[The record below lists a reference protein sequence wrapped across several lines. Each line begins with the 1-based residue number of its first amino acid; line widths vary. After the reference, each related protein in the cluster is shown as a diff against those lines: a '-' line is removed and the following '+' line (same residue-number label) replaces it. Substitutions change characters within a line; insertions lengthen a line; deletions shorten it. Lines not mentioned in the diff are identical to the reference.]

1 MAKKLRKLLL
11 FSISL
16 TFFFTSHNVEAQENT
31 QKTSL
36 IYYLQK
42 LEETFNIKFS
52 YADADISNVK
62 IIIPLS
68 DALEAIL
75 SDLQKQTQLQIQ
87 KLNDRYYALVQNTR
101 LSICATVLDNFEK
114 NTVGGASVEVLGTE
128 IAVITDENGTFSLT
142 DIPRDA
148 ALQIKYLGYKTLFV
162 DANEL
167 VDQNPCKVLLLAQFY
182 QQLQEVVVYEF
193 LTKGIT
199 KQLDGSLQMNSEEF
213 GILPGLI
220 EPDVLQTVQALPGIE
235 SIDETVSN
243 INIRGGSN
251 DQNLILWD
259 GIKMYQSGHFF
270 GLISA
275 FNPYLTDKVT
285 LIKNGTSSQYGDGV
299 SGIIDMRTKDDITEE
314 FFGGAGFNLIGGDIY
329 GHFPITDK
337 LAVQISARRSL
348 TDFLNTP
355 TYEKFFKRVF
365 DENEIAQEGDFYFY
379 DFTGK
384 VLYDINEKQKV
395 RFSFININNL
405 LDYSEREMDTDRET
419 QSALDQTN
427 LSFGGSLES
436 DWGSKFSTFL
446 NTYYTQYS
454 LEAQNTAANSEQIL
468 FQNNKVQET
477 ALKLNTIYTINS
489 KLTWLNGYQFIET
502 GIVNQT
508 AVTQPPFE
516 SNVRNLVR
524 NNALFS
530 EIAYTS
536 TNQKLFLRGG
546 LRFNFLENPDTFQEF
561 IIEPRLSF
569 NYAITRELKIQAL
582 GEFKSQAI
590 NQIIDLEQ
598 NFLGIEKRRWIVSDG
613 KSLPITKSKQG
624 SLGINYDQENLYV
637 GIEGFYKE
645 VNGISTSTQGFQNQD
660 QFNGEI
666 GKYDVQ
672 GIEFLINRKTEAY
685 SIWAS
690 YTYNFNTYR
699 FDGIVPPEFPNNL
712 DIRHTATFA
721 GTYTWGNLKLGIGL
735 NYRTGKPFTEPDAN
749 APIDDTVFPNRINYQ
764 EPNSSRLPEY
774 LRADASVIYN
784 FELGSAIKASAGISV
799 LNFTDQENILNT
811 FYRLNDDNEI
821 ETIENISL
829 GLTPNINFRV
839 RF

>member
-1 MAKKLRKLLL
+1 MAKKPRKLLL
-11 FSISL
+11 FFISL
-16 TFFFTSHNVEAQENT
+16 TFFFTSHTFEAQESAT
-31 QKTSL
+31 KIVL
-36 IYYLQK
+36 ISYLQK
-42 LEETFNIKFS
+42 LEENFDIKFS
-52 YADADISNVK
+52 YADADISYVK
-62 IIIPLS
+62 ITIPE
-68 DALEAIL
+68 DERLEDIL
-75 SDLQKQTQLQIQ
+75 TDIEKQTQLQIQ
-87 KLNDRYYALVQNTR
+87 KLNDRYYTIGLNATLN
-101 LSICATVLDNFEK
+101 ICATVLDNFEK
-114 NTVGGASVEVLGTE
+114 NTVGGATVEVFGTE
-128 IAVITDENGTFSLT
+128 IATVTDGNGSFSLT
-142 DIPRDA
+142 DVPRDA

-162 DANEL
+162 DAGQL
-167 VDQNPCKVLLLAQFY
+167 VNQNPCKTLLLAQFY

-199 KQLDGSLQMNSEEF
+199 KRLDGSLQINSEEF

-299 SGIIDMRTKDDITEE
+299 SGIIDMRTKDAIAEE
-314 FFGGAGFNLIGGDIY
+314 YYGGAGFNLIGGDVNA
-329 GHFPITDK
+329 HVPLTDK
-337 LAVQISARRSL
+337 LAVQFSARRSL

-355 TYEKFFKRVF
+355 TYEKFFTRVF
-365 DENEIAQEGDFYFY
+365 NENEVAQEGDFYFY

-384 VLYDINEKQKV
+384 ILYDINEKQKI
-395 RFSFININNL
+395 RFSFININNI
-405 LDYSEREMDTDRET
+405 LDYSEIEMETGNET

-427 LSFGGSLES
+427 LSYGGSLES
-436 DWGSKFSTFL
+436 DWSNKFSTFL
-446 NTYYTQYS
+446 NAYYTQYS

-477 ALKLNTIYTINS
+477 ALKLNTVYTINNQ
-489 KLTWLNGYQFIET
+489 LNWMNGYQFSET

-516 SNVRNLVR
+516 SNVLNLIR

-530 EIAYTS
+530 EIAYES
-536 TNQKLFLRGG
+536 TDQKLFFRGG

-561 IIEPRLSF
+561 IVEPRVSI
-569 NYAITRELKIQAL
+569 NYAITRELKVQAL

-598 NFLGIEKRRWIVSDG
+598 DFLGIEKRRWIVSDG
-613 KSLPITKSKQG
+613 STLPITKSKQA

-637 GIEGFYKE
+637 GLEWFYKE

-666 GKYDVQ
+666 GKYDVK
-672 GIEFLINRKTEAY
+672 GIEFLINKKTEAY

-690 YTYNFNTYR
+690 YTYNFNNYR
-699 FDGIVPPEFPNNL
+699 FEGIVPPEFPNNL

-721 GTYTWGNLKLGIGL
+721 GTYTLGNFKLGIGL
-735 NYRTGKPFTEPDAN
+735 NYRTGKPFTEPDADT
-749 APIDDTVFPNRINYQ
+749 PIDDTFFPNRINFQ
-764 EPNSSRLPEY
+764 EPNSSRLPEF
-774 LRADASVIYN
+774 LRADASAIYN
-784 FELGSAIKASAGISV
+784 FDIGSALKATAGISV
-799 LNFTDQENILNT
+799 LNFTNRNNILNT
-811 FYRLNDDNEI
+811 YYRLGDANEI
-821 ETIENISL
+821 ETIENVSL
-829 GLTPNINFRV
+829 GLTPNISFRV